1 MIYYHVHSYYSLLDS
16 CTSPQEYVELV
27 AKQGCKAFAIS
38 EHGMP
43 RDWTVTWDA
52 CKQAGIRYI
61 HAVEIYL
68 TEQLEPKVR
77 DNYHTVL
84 IARNTDGLLELNNLI
99 KKSSQDDHFYY
110 TNRISFDEFLNLS
123 DNIIS
128 TSACLASPLHRLD
141 EDNPYFEKLV
151 EKYTFLEIQPHNHP
165 DQIEFNRK
173 LYELANTYNKK
184 LIVGTDTHSSSK
196 YKAECRA
203 VLLKAKGKSYGDE
216 DAFDLSFKTYDELV
230 EMFTIQNAI
239 PEDAYMTALQNT
251 DLLYD
256 MTEDIELNL
265 DIKYPILY
273 GSKEEDEKR
282 FKMLVDKQLTDKV
295 NAGIIAKEDEKKYKA
310 AFEEEYAVFKQ
321 LDMFGFMLAQSEIVT
336 WCKDNGIVV
345 GPGRGSVG
353 GSRTAF
359 VSNITEVDAE
369 KYGTV
374 FSRFANPN
382 RVEIGDIDVDVIE
395 SDRPRIFQYVT
406 ERFGSDK
413 TARVASFGT
422 LQDKAV
428 IDEIGRAL
436 AAEWKEKFGD
446 GENPYSLQKIAQ
458 IKKDY
463 DADPE
468 ATRLANKT
476 LFYFF
481 DGLLDCKVSQSIHP
495 AGIVISPISLP
506 DHYGVFN
513 KDGEACMLLSMDAI
527 HDHTGLAK
535 FDFLVLK
542 TIKVIKEAC
551 EIAGVQYP
559 HIWDIDLN
567 DQEVWDD
574 MQKNLDCIFQ
584 FEGAFAAD
592 CFRKF
597 APTSIEE
604 MSLVTACIRPAGAS
618 YRDKLL
624 KRVKNENP
632 SELLDKLLE
641 KNLGYLVYQEDTIR
655 FLQDICGFSGGD
667 ADTIRRGIGR
677 KKKEILDEAMPK
689 ILDGYCSKSDKPREV
704 AEKEAREFMQIIED
718 SANYQFNYSHAVA
731 YCMISYLCGYFRH
744 YYPVEFLTA
753 YLNNAAN
760 DNDIYIG
767 TECAKKLGI
776 KITMPKWGYSKGE
789 YFCNKDDKVIA
800 KGLSSIKGIG
810 SKATEK
816 LYNISNSKTFSGF
829 TDVLMTILDNK
840 LLDQKQID
848 TLIKIDFFSEY
859 GNQRELLF
867 IKDAFFNLF
876 KKGDAKKIRRDVVDS
891 CPFADLIRQYA
902 TDTNK
907 DGSSAA
913 FYTIID
919 MEKVLN
925 RVDEVV
931 KSTNMPDLT
940 LVEKVKNFEEVTGY
954 LGFITGK
961 DDDRRKLFITDIKP
975 LFRKKDNKQF
985 GYSFYTKSIGS
996 GVESRFTVFNTMYN
1010 LLPVKKGDIVYCSKW
1025 RRDGPYFQMQEYTKI
1040 E

>member
-1 MIYYHVHSYYSLLDS
+1 MIYYHMHSDYSLLDS
-16 CTSPQEYVELV
+16 CTKPQEYVELA
-27 AKQGCKAFAIS
+27 AKHGCKAFALS
-38 EHGMP
+38 EHGLP
-43 RDWTVTWDA
+43 RDWTVTWNA
-52 CKQAGIRYI
+52 CKNAGIRYM
-61 HAVEIYL
+61 HAVEMYL

-84 IARNTDGLLELNNLI
+84 IARNTDGLLELNSLI
-99 KKSSQDDHFYY
+99 KRSTQEDHFYY

-128 TSACLASPLHRLD
+128 TSACLASPLRRLD
-141 EDNPYFEKLV
+141 ENNPYFEKLIN
-151 EKYTFLEIQPHNHP
+151 KYTFLEIQPHNHP
-165 DQIEFNRK
+165 DQIDFNRK
-173 LYELANTYNKK
+173 LYELAKAYNKK

-203 VLLKAKGKSYGDE
+203 VLLKAKRKSYGDE

-230 EMFTIQNAI
+230 EMFAVQDAI
-239 PEDAYMTALQNT
+239 PKKAYMTALQNT

-282 FKMLVDKQLTDKV
+282 FKMLVESQLVDKV
-295 NAGIIAKEDEKKYKA
+295 KSGVIAKEDEEKYRK

-395 SDRPRIFQYVT
+395 SDRPQIFQYVT
-406 ERFGSDK
+406 KRFGSDK

-446 GENPYSLQKIAQ
+446 DDNPYSLQKIAK

-495 AGIVISPISLP
+495 AGIVISPVSLP

-513 KDGEACMLLSMDAI
+513 KDGEDCMLLSMDAI

-542 TIKVIKEAC
+542 TIKVIKETC
-551 EIAGVQYP
+551 DLAGIPYP
-559 HIWDIDLN
+559 HMWDINLD
-567 DQEVWDD
+567 DQEVWAD

-584 FEGAFAAD
+584 FEGSFAAD

-624 KRVKNENP
+624 KRIENKNP

-677 KKKEILDEAMPK
+677 KKKEILDAAMPK
-689 ILDGYCSKSDKPREV
+689 ILDGYCSKSDKPRDV
-704 AEKEAREFMQIIED
+704 AEEEAREFMRIIED

-744 YYPVEFLTA
+744 YCPVEFLTA

-760 DNDIYIG
+760 DNDIYVG

-789 YFCNKDDKVIA
+789 YYCNATDKVIA

-816 LYNISNSKTFSGF
+816 LYDVSNSKTFNGF
-829 TDVLMTILDNK
+829 TDVLMTILNNK
-840 LLDQKQID
+840 LLDQGQIE

-867 IKDAFFNLF
+867 IKDAFFSLF
-876 KKGDAKKIRRDVVDS
+876 KRGEAKKIRREIVES
-891 CPFADLIRQYA
+891 CPFTDLIQQCA
-902 TDTNK
+902 TDKNK
-907 DGSSAA
+907 DGSQSA

-919 MEKVLN
+919 MTSVLN
-925 RVDEVV
+925 GIDGVV
-931 KSTNMPDLT
+931 KRANMPDLT
-940 LVEKVKNFEEVTGY
+940 LIEKVRNFEEVTGY
-954 LGFITGK
+954 LGFITGN
-961 DDDRRKLFITDIKP
+961 DEDRRKLFITDIKP

-996 GVESRFTVFNTMYN
+996 GVEARFTVFNTMYN
-1010 LLPVKKGDIVYCSKW
+1010 LLPVKKGDIVYCAKW
-1025 RRDGPYFQMQEYTKI
+1025 RRDGAYFQMQEYTKI